1 MSSEQKFAL
10 GFLLWGIFA
19 TTVMYI
25 AYRLVNPKPKV
36 ITLDVIMTMPTHDCV
51 CLRSYEVNS

>member
-1 MSSEQKFAL
+1 MSSQQKLAL

-19 TTVMYI
+19 TTVHYI